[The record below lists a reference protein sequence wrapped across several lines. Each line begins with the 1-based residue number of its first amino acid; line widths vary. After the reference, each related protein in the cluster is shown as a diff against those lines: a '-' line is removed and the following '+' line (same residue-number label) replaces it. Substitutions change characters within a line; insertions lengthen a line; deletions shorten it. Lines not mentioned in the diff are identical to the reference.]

1 MANAYVEN
9 ILKSER
15 KRPIHIML
23 RLCKQRR
30 SKILEQNNSWLVLEG
45 GGGSFLNF
53 YPLTNIL

>member
-45 GGGSFLNF
+45 GGGGGVS
-53 YPLTNIL
+53 